1 MALQT
6 TGSAGLSDEM
16 KTYYDRRL
24 LEYTRPEL
32 VHAKFG
38 QVRSIPRRG
47 GKTVEFRRFS
57 TLDTA
62 TTALTEGTLF
72 TNLKPLEVTAI
83 EATIAQYGDAV
94 GFSDLVS
101 TTTIDNVLEETV
113 DLLAL
118 QAGESLDEIYRTV
131 LNAGT
136 NVLYVG
142 ARTGRTDI
150 EATDYLTA
158 ADVARIAL
166 TLKMGRAKKI
176 DGAFHA
182 VIHPRVAHDLQQTT
196 EWETANN
203 EHRTGRIFDGSLGM
217 LYGIKFWETDKAY
230 VWENASNGAG
240 AAGTIDVYSTLVFGA
255 NAYGVVGLEGHNLRS
270 IFKPL
275 GSAGTADALDQQQ
288 TMGWKVAT
296 VAKILN
302 DSFMVRY
309 ESTASTA
316 TNS

>member
-16 KTYYDRRL
+16 KTYYDKRL

-38 QVRSIPRRG
+38 QVRTIPRHG

-57 TLDTA
+57 TLDTV
-62 TTALTEGTLF
+62 TDALVEGQLF
-72 TNLKPLEVTAI
+72 TNLKALEVTAI
-83 EATIAQYGDAV
+83 EATIAQYGNAV

-101 TTTIDNVLEETV
+101 TTTIDNVLEETT

-118 QAGESLDEIYRTV
+118 NAGETLDQVYRTV

-136 NVLYVG
+136 NVIYVTG
-142 ARTGRTDI
+142 ATSRTTIAGSEVI
-150 EATDYLTA
+150 TA
-158 ADVARIAL
+158 ADVARMAL
-166 TLKMGRAKKI
+166 TLKLGRAKKI
-176 DGAFHA
+176 DGAYHA
-182 VIHPRVAHDLQQTT
+182 IIHPRVAYDLQQTT
-196 EWETANN
+196 AWTTANN

-217 LYGIKFWETDKAY
+217 LYGIKFWETDTAY
-230 VWENASNGAG
+230 VWENASDGAG
-240 AAGTIDVYSTLVFGA
+240 AAGAVDVFSTLVFGA

-288 TMGWKVAT
+288 TMGWKAAT

-302 DSFMVRY
+302 DSFMLRY
-309 ESTASTA
+309 ESAASTA
-316 TNS
+316 TNT